1 MKILHILNAIEFSG
15 AEVMLK
21 VAAPIF
27 IKNRFD
33 LHVLSTGNEVGRYS
47 DTLKN
52 SGYTIHHIPFK
63 KSPKYFLVFYRF
75 LYNERFDVIHIHPE
89 RAFFWHALLAWLAGC
104 RTIIRTIHDVFLF
117 SGFLRIKR
125 FIQRAVARSVFNV
138 SYTAIGNSV
147 MEVEK
152 KRFKNPTILVKNW
165 IDESYFQPPT
175 AKNQQQ
181 AKYRFGFKAENIVII
196 SVGTCNQKK
205 NHYAIFDAISKVNK
219 SKTCTVKY
227 LHRGTGPTRDDEY
240 RYAKKVGV
248 NMHTKFVDFLED
260 VRMAYWASDIFVMTS
275 GWEGLGNA
283 ILEAMNCGLPV
294 ILYDVLG
301 MRDTIVNGKGG
312 YLIETNSNSL
322 ASAIKKLILNEDL
335 RNQMGMEAKQSIMK
349 NFNTE
354 KSLKKL
360 MKMYH
365 CAREV

>member
-1 MKILHILNAIEFSG
+1 MKLLHILNEITFSG

-21 VAAPIF
+21 VASPIF
-27 IKNRFD
+27 FKNRFD
-33 LHVLSTGNEVGRYS
+33 LYVLSTGNEVGRYS
-47 DTLKN
+47 DTLRN

-75 LYNERFDVIHIHPE
+75 LYNERFDVIHIHSE

-125 FIQRAVARSVFNV
+125 SIQRAVARSVFNV

-147 MEVEK
+147 MEIEQQYF
-152 KRFKNPTILVKNW
+152 RNPTVIVKNW
-165 IDESYFQPPT
+165 VDESYFQPPT
-175 AKNQQQ
+175 TKSQQR
-181 AKYRFGFKAENIVII
+181 AKYRFGFNTEDIVII

-205 NHYAIFDAISKVNK
+205 NHYAIFDAISKVNR

-227 LHRGTGPTRDDEY
+227 LHRGTGPTLDDENG
-240 RYAKKVGV
+240 YAKKVGV

-260 VRMAYWASDIFVMTS
+260 VRMAYWAADIFVMTS

-312 YLIETNSNSL
+312 YLIEANSDSL
-322 ASAIKKLILNEDL
+322 ASAIKKLALNEEL
-335 RNQMGMEAKQSIMK
+335 RNQMGIEAKQSVLK
-349 NFNTE
+349 NFNKQ
-354 KSLKKL
+354 KSLEKL
-360 MKMYH
+360 MKIYRG
-365 CAREV
+365 AREV